1 MSRAKTKNELLEAAV
16 EEYDKLLLMIE
27 NMTEKELSVEFD
39 FSGFPNKKEAHWS
52 RDKCIR
58 DIIIH
63 LYEWHMLLIKWEE
76 ANRGGKNEAFLPEP
90 YNFRTIADMNIGF
103 FNKHQQTK
111 LEDAYILLNDSHGK
125 VLEIIEMYSDEELF
139 TKKYFNWTGSSS
151 LGSYCVSATSSHYN
165 WAMKKLKAHKRV
177 CENL

>member
-1 MSRAKTKNELLEAAV
+1 MSRAKTKTELLEAAV
-16 EEYDKLLLMIE
+16 EEYNKLLLMIE

-39 FSGFPNKKEAHWS
+39 FSGFPSKKEAHWS

-63 LYEWHMLLIKWEE
+63 LYEWHMLLIKWVE
-76 ANRGGKNEAFLPEP
+76 ANRVGKNVAFLPEP

-111 LEDAYILLNDSHGK
+111 LEDAYILFNDSHSK
-125 VLEIIEMYSDEELF
+125 VLKIIEMYSDEELF

-165 WAMKKLKAHKRV
+165 WAMKKLKAHKRI
-177 CENL
+177 CKNL